1 MIPGVASNS
10 YLTFLIGSD
19 KFAVHVE
26 RVQEVLEVGQI
37 TKLPHAPAYMLGII
51 NLRGKILPLI
61 DTRQKLGL
69 PSIALTHNNR
79 ILVLDI
85 SDMPDKQTLIGVTVD
100 IAREVVTLVSQDI
113 QDPEHI
119 QYNNTTPLSGI
130 VNNQGDIT
138 MILNVSTLF
147 PIGEIASFE
156 YSEFNKLS

>member
-10 YLTFLIGSD
+10 YLTFLIGND
-19 KFAVHVE
+19 KFAVRVE
-26 RVQEVLEVGQI
+26 HVQEVLEVGQI
-37 TKLPHAPAYMLGII
+37 TKLPHAPVYILGII

-69 PSIALTHNNR
+69 PSVALTHNNR

-85 SDMPDKQTLIGVTVD
+85 SDTPEKQTLVGVTVD
-100 IAREVVTLVSQDI
+100 IAREVVTLGAQDI

-130 VNNQGDIT
+130 VNNEGDIT
-138 MILNVSTLF
+138 MILNVSALF
-147 PIGEIASFE
+147 PIGEITSFDLPT
-156 YSEFNKLS
+156 N